1 MGRKC
6 IVRGCKSNYNK
17 SKASQNDNIRIR
29 NEEKLA
35 DFRKIPMYGFP
46 SKKKRLYERQ
56 RWIKSIPYLTEEIVN
71 NNNTPAVC
79 RKHWPEN
86 TTFETGQNGLPRPIE
101 PPSIFDNIPS
111 SSIPTPLP
119 PPRPT
124 KRTSF
129 ETRSQQ
135 EDEMEEFRNR
145 DKLKFEDIA
154 NSDRLTL
161 LGLPIVAFQVNGEQ
175 WIQSG
180 EYISGIPSFSLKISK
195 DLRFIAYKMGVQCT
209 IKSLS
214 KNRITHLDS
223 WSCLEEALC
232 FLKNSEFTRH
242 QTILQEQIESMKPP
256 QVGKKLYSPQVLMRA
271 FGYFSQSRSLYSRL
285 RSDFKLPSIKTL
297 TNISSKVNNTSDRTF
312 INEIVKAV
320 KPDQRKC
327 IVMADEVYVKQCL
340 LYHGGTVFGQAE
352 NNPSSLATSVLGIM
366 VKCLFGGPTFLFK
379 MIPVKAMTAA
389 FLFDQIQQ
397 TIALL
402 RGAGADIKSIIVD
415 GNRTNQNFFKQFDTV
430 TDKPWLTTDG
440 IFLLFDFVHLI
451 KSIRNNWLTEKTGQ
465 LTFKEDDDTFV
476 VKWSD
481 LIRLHE
487 VENMSN
493 FCGVRGLSKLTEV
506 AVRPKPVERQR
517 VSTCLRVFCEETLAA
532 LKVHP
537 QMQNMN
543 VTGTV
548 KFIEKVNTMWKI
560 LNVRTVGKDIR
571 HNNPLEAVINS
582 PQDSRLQQLIDY
594 ADWFLS
600 IGKKSGGKRM
610 KTLTKD
616 TSNALHHT
624 LNGLVE
630 LTKHLLMS
638 PHQKYV
644 MIGEFCSDPL
654 EKEFGKLRQGS
665 GGTYFITAQQVL
677 EKLDIK
683 KTKLLLKLN
692 VDLSVLR
699 AEPGHCC
706 DKCFFALDRD
716 GISLLNQLEEEEM
729 SIPVETKMSLIYMA
743 GYVARKDEMSEQELF
758 DATMFYAQKYGKYLH
773 ELDRGGLKIPT
784 DTICQWTMFSYI
796 MFNHIRHLVCRT
808 SLSDVLMSIAHTYA
822 FDSITKNNAMILSNI
837 FLNNFCKSQTPRSSK
852 EASQKVLKLKEK

>member
-1 MGRKC
+1 
-6 IVRGCKSNYNK
+6 
-17 SKASQNDNIRIR
+17 
-29 NEEKLA
+29 
-35 DFRKIPMYGFP
+35 
-46 SKKKRLYERQ
+46 
-56 RWIKSIPYLTEEIVN
+56 
-71 NNNTPAVC
+71 
-79 RKHWPEN
+79 
-86 TTFETGQNGLPRPIE
+86 
-101 PPSIFDNIPS
+101 
-111 SSIPTPLP
+111 
-119 PPRPT
+119 
-124 KRTSF
+124 
-129 ETRSQQ
+129 
-135 EDEMEEFRNR
+135 
-145 DKLKFEDIA
+145 
-154 NSDRLTL
+154 
-161 LGLPIVAFQVNGEQ
+161 
-175 WIQSG
+175 
-180 EYISGIPSFSLKISK
+180 
-195 DLRFIAYKMGVQCT
+195 
-209 IKSLS
+209 
-214 KNRITHLDS
+214 
-223 WSCLEEALC
+223 
-232 FLKNSEFTRH
+232 
-242 QTILQEQIESMKPP
+242 MKPP

-312 INEIVKAV
+312 INEIIKAM

-476 VKWSD
+476 AKWSD

-487 VENMSN
+487 VEDMSN

-548 KFIEKVNTMWKI
+548 KFIDKVNTMWKI

-582 PQDSRLQQLIDY
+582 SQDSRLQQLIDY

-729 SIPVETKMSLIYMA
+729 SIPVKTKMSLIYMA

-822 FDSITKNNAMILSNI
+822 FGSITKNNAMILSNI